1 VDVIGQVNCFAETL
15 LPAPILKQ
23 EMPCPY
29 FEPQQVAVLS
39 GSIRLPLIEEYDGIC
54 RAGSEPFP
62 APASLRFHCCNHGN
76 SAGICGRFPAAA
88 PRSSQRFDM
97 TGSSPASL
105 EILLVEELHYAPVA
119 WRRVRY
125 FVGSESLEPEVPD
138 VCMRAQV
145 IAFCRSFL
153 KVFRPNL

>member
-1 VDVIGQVNCFAETL
+1 
-15 LPAPILKQ
+15 
-23 EMPCPY
+23 MPCPY
-29 FEPQQVAVLS
+29 FEPREVTARSEDATPAL
-39 GSIRLPLIEEYDGIC
+39 GIRLPLIEEYDGFC

-76 SAGICGRFPAAA
+76 SAGTCGRFPTNA
-88 PRSSQRFDM
+88 RCSSQRFDM
-97 TGSSPASL
+97 AGGSSGSL
-105 EILLVEELHYAPVA
+105 EILLVEELHYAPAA

-125 FVGSESLEPEVPD
+125 SVGSETLDPEIGN

-153 KVFRPNL
+153 KYFGSNFST